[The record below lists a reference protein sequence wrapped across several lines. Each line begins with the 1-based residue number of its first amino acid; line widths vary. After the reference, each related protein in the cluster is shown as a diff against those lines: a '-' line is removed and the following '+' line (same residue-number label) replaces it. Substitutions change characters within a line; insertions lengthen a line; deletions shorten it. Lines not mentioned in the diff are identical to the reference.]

1 MITSAEHACGAVYVA
16 FGEVY
21 LLQALHSIST
31 LQRHNPDLP
40 VLVVHNVVGDVTL
53 PAGIDAT
60 MCMLRRVEAVSS
72 LNREYKSSFHRLS
85 PFERTV
91 FLDCDT
97 EIKGS
102 LSRGFEFLDF
112 ADIAIRPEPAPY
124 AMSVTE
130 MDPEEAGALA
140 YHFGEF
146 NTGVIFAKRS
156 LAAMELLDTWNENVL
171 KNNKRDQKHFVRSV
185 SVRRETVIWPLSA
198 AWNYMRYDVRTHARA
213 SLLRRDPYIWHYMD
227 YSYSLAALVG
237 VWEIARETDRL
248 HLVKSWPYVK
258 RHIVRPFM
266 TRYAGM
272 KVIDKIRAIPRK
284 IFHGLRGRTA
294 L

>member
-1 MITSAEHACGAVYVA
+1 MTTSAEHACGAVYVA

-21 LLQALHSIST
+21 LLQALYSIST
-31 LQRHNPDLP
+31 LQKHNPELP
-40 VLVVHNVVGDVTL
+40 VLVVHNVEGEITL
-53 PAGIDAT
+53 PASIDASL
-60 MCMLRRVEAVSS
+60 CELRKVDATSS
-72 LNREYKSSFHRLS
+72 LNREYKSSFHRAS

-130 MDPEEAGALA
+130 MDPEEATALT

-146 NTGVIFAKRS
+146 NTGVIFVKRS
-156 LAAMELLDTWNENVL
+156 AAGMALLDKWHENVL
-171 KNNKRDQKHFVRSV
+171 RNNKRDQKHFVRAV
-185 SVRRETVIWPLSA
+185 SVCRETVIWPLSA

-213 SLLRRDPYIWHYMD
+213 SLLRQDPYIWHYMD
-227 YSYSLAALVG
+227 YSYSPDALAG
-237 VWEIARETDRL
+237 VWKIAHDTGRAQA
-248 HLVKSWPYVK
+248 VKNAPYVK
-258 RHIVRPFM
+258 RHIIRPFM

-272 KVIDKIRAIPRK
+272 KTLDRIRTFPRK
-284 IFHGLRGRTA
+284 VVNVLRGRA
-294 L
+294 S